1 VLMKEQERRYLP
13 ETLVVITLEEP
24 RVFKLLVKKQ
34 MKDMKKEKQLEIML
48 LAKSLEKARLAK
60 LGLELISLQE
70 KK

>member
-1 VLMKEQERRYLP
+1 MKEQERRYLP

-70 KK
+70 KR